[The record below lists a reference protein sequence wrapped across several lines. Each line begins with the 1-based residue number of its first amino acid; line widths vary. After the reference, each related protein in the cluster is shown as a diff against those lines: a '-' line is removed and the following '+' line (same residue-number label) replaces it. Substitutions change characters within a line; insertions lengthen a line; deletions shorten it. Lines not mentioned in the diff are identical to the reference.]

1 MNVFYEEDGELKVG
15 AVLADNDTSLQ
26 VEAPH
31 GKRSKVKASAVLL
44 RFESPAHTAFIA
56 GVQKQ
61 ADAIDIDFLWQCC
74 AADEFGYDT
83 LAREYYGHAP
93 DAVESG
99 AVLTRLH
106 GAPMYFHRKGRGR
119 FRKAPQDIL
128 RAALAGLEKK
138 RLAQE
143 AVERMADALASSTL
157 PPEIT
162 PMLQQLLYAPDR
174 NRAETKALESACG
187 RTGKSAVRLLAD
199 CGAIVSTH
207 DYQLG
212 RFLFEYFPES
222 KGGTGFVDIDLGT
235 LTDLEHLPLA
245 EGTAFS
251 IDDAATT
258 EIDDAFSMVRHAGGW
273 RIGIHI
279 AAPGLGFGPDS
290 ALGQIARHRLSTVYM
305 PGRKITMLPE
315 RVIDR
320 YTLAAGRSVPAV
332 SLYLELADD
341 YRLISHRSVLERVTV
356 AANLRHHDL
365 EPVFNE
371 TTLADGLGDFPYRDE
386 LKRLWEFSQVLQAGR
401 GESNKT
407 TNRKD
412 YNFEVDWAA
421 TVEPDELR
429 EPGVIHITE
438 RQRGSPLDTL
448 VAELMIFA
456 NATWGAALRDA
467 GVSALYRV
475 QSAGK
480 VRMST
485 GAAAHEGLGV
495 DCYAWTS
502 SPLRRYCDLLNQWQ
516 LIALLSEQVPP
527 FGQKGSPKTSDTS
540 LKLLSAMRDFD
551 LTYSAYAEFQRGMER
566 YWCLRWLLQE
576 GCKTTTA
583 RVIKEE
589 LVRLEPIPLVLRLP
603 SLPDLAEAPRGASV
617 AIEIESIDLLEAQ
630 IRARFV
636 KVLATQTGASDD
648 LPDDE
653 LADEA
658 ASVSDSDMETA
669 AEATDRGYANALPE
683 PGVGDEILPESCSV
697 AVLKQD
703 GDSTPAE

>member
-1 MNVFYEEDGELKVG
+1 MNILFEEDGSFRAGSL
-15 AVLADNDTSLQ
+15 LADNNTSLQ
-26 VEAPH
+26 VELPG
-31 GKRSKVKASAVLL
+31 GKRSKVKLANVLL
-44 RFESPAHTAFIA
+44 RFAAPAA
-56 GVQKQ
+56 GELLHRAQ
-61 ADAIDIDFLWQCC
+61 AEAAEIDIDFLWEVCRD
-74 AADEFGYDT
+74 DEFSFEE
-83 LAREYYGHAP
+83 LASEYHGNKP
-93 DAVESG
+93 DAQMSTT
-99 AVLTRLH
+99 VLLRLH
-106 GAPMYFHRKGRGR
+106 SAPMYFHRKGRGR

-138 RLAQE
+138 RLALE
-143 AVERMADALASSTL
+143 AVERMADALASGTL
-157 PPEIT
+157 PPEIS
-162 PMLQQLLYAPDR
+162 PMIQQLLYAPDR
-174 NRAETKALESACG
+174 NRAEAKALESACA
-187 RTGKSAVRLLAD
+187 RTGKSAPRLLAD
-199 CGAIVSTH
+199 CGAIRSTH

-222 KGGTGFVDIDLGT
+222 KGGTGFAEIDLTT

-245 EGTAFS
+245 NVTAFS

-258 EIDDAFSMVRHAGGW
+258 EIDDAFSITRHANGW

-290 ALGQIARHRLSTVYM
+290 ALGQIARNRLSTVYM
-305 PGRKITMLPE
+305 PGRKITMLPAQI
-315 RVIDR
+315 VDR
-320 YTLAAGRSVPAV
+320 YTLAAGRAVPAV

-341 YRLISHRSVLERVTV
+341 YRLLSHQSVLERVSI

-371 TTLADGLGDFPYRDE
+371 DTLASGLSVFPYCEE

-401 GESNKT
+401 GESGSKASA
-407 TNRKD
+407 RKD
-412 YNFEVDWAA
+412 YNFEVDWESSSQA
-421 TVEPDELR
+421 DGIN
-429 EPGVIHITE
+429 EPGVIHIVE

-467 GVSALYRV
+467 GVSGLYRV

-516 LIALLSEQVPP
+516 LIALLNEQEPP
-527 FGQKGSPKTSDTS
+527 FGKKGASKTSDATV
-540 LKLLSAMRDFD
+540 KLLSAMRDFD
-551 LTYSAYAEFQRGMER
+551 LTYTAYADFQRGMER

-576 GCKTTTA
+576 SRSTVSA

-589 LVRLEPIPLVLRLP
+589 LVRLDDIPLILRMP
-603 SLPDLAEAPRGASV
+603 SLPSQDIAPRGAQVEISV
-617 AIEIESIDLLEAQ
+617 DGIDLLEAQ

-636 KVLATQTGASDD
+636 SLLAVQTASMEEIVDD
-648 LPDDE
+648 DGDENLPD
-653 LADEA
+653 EA
-658 ASVSDSDMETA
+658 NASALDPDPVAEIPAETRSVEALTQAGDTA
-669 AEATDRGYANALPE
+669 A
-683 PGVGDEILPESCSV
+683 
-697 AVLKQD
+697 
-703 GDSTPAE
+703 AE